1 MTLQLTLSPSL
12 VTKLRKRAKSSGT
25 DESTLARMLLE
36 DALRP
41 EYDPTTDLTAEES
54 EEIRRG
60 VERGDADFEAG
71 RVRSLADVIADKRER
86 FGVFADP
93 EWSMNSTSSLAS
105 QWRKLSYTPAQ
116 YNPSNS
122 RS

>member
-93 EWSMNSTSSLAS
+93 
-105 QWRKLSYTPAQ
+105 
-116 YNPSNS
+116 
-122 RS
+122 